1 MQRFSLKSALAVSAS
16 AAMLAGAMAAPA
28 HAQTSDGFNAEDEI
42 ISIGTRRQARSAADT
57 PAPVD
62 VISGVEFTQNAAND
76 VQDLLRT
83 ALPSYN
89 VNTQPISDAASIV
102 RPANLRGLSPD
113 NTLVLVNGKR
123 RHRGAVISFL
133 GGGIADGAQGVDVSS
148 IPSIALKQV
157 QVLRDGASSQYGS
170 DAIAGVIGFDLK
182 DASEGGSFEVK
193 YGSTY
198 DGDGDNY
205 SIAGNVGLPLG
216 DAGFVNI
223 SGEYGDTD
231 GTVRAAPRTDVTNLI
246 AAGNTAV
253 SDFRTIN
260 SYTDEFTQYWGQPD
274 VENDLKLAINT
285 GIELNES
292 AELYAFGTYAERTT
306 TGGFF
311 YRNPTNRGGVYR
323 GPTVNNANG
332 NEARTVS
339 FDNDSNMWVFD
350 ADGTEWQEV
359 VYTPNGDGTFDRTP
373 SQTNLAAGEF
383 GPSVRVGNVAGLDP
397 RVCPQGIPLTGT
409 DGLITDDTIL
419 ASVTADDNCFSFVEA
434 IPGGFVPRFGGDLED
449 IGLSAGIR
457 GDLDFGNGLS
467 YDLSVTHGSSEVQFF
482 INNTVNASL
491 GPIAGSGNT
500 EVVRDFIP
508 GGQKQKETI
517 VNADF
522 GYGIAMD
529 GWASD
534 LNIGFGAEYRK
545 ETFDLYAGGSNSFAL
560 GPLAVSTPAFPFG
573 QGFSSSSN
581 GFGGFPNSSSNSQ
594 DSYAGYIDLE
604 GDVTDALTLQAAL
617 RYEDYSSFGDTLNYK
632 LAALYKINDNVRV
645 RGTYSTGF
653 HAPTAGQ
660 ANITNVTTQNVNGVL
675 VDQGTLPLNTAA
687 GQLAA
692 DFIAST
698 GDRPTLGAEDARN
711 ISLGVAFDTGGFNW
725 TVDYFN
731 IKVDDRVAL
740 GANVDF
746 LEALQFAGA
755 TADSISGAIAELD
768 GNGTINRQDFLGL
781 DDLAQFRFF
790 SNSFD
795 TKTQG
800 IDVRGDYKF
809 EMAGGDSTFI
819 VAANWTDTE
828 VVLPTPIS
836 DTRIRALE
844 DLLPNVKGSATLLH
858 SQGMWNGMVR
868 ANYYGSWFDS
878 GNGFDVGSEI
888 LIDAEIGA
896 EVYEGVELMI
906 GANNLFDNYPDE
918 NPGQGGSGQLYP
930 EASPIGFAGGQYYV
944 KARYTF

>member
-1 MQRFSLKSALAVSAS
+1 MQRFSIKSALAISAS
-16 AAMLAGAMAAPA
+16 AAMLTGAMTTASY
-28 HAQTSDGFNAEDEI
+28 AQTSDGFNPEDEVV
-42 ISIGTRRQARSAADT
+42 SLGTRRQARSAADT

-182 DASEGGSFEVK
+182 DSAEGGSFEVK

-198 DGDGDNY
+198 AGDGDNY

-231 GTVRAAPRTDVTNLI
+231 GTVRAAQRSDVAALI
-246 AAGNTAV
+246 AAGNTAAA
-253 SDFRTIN
+253 DNLTIN
-260 SYTDEFTQYWGQPD
+260 GYTDEFAQYWGQPD
-274 VENDLKLAINT
+274 VEDDLKLAINT
-285 GIELNES
+285 GIELNEN
-292 AELYAFGTYAERTT
+292 AELYAFGTYAERQT

-323 GPTVNNANG
+323 GPLVDPETG
-332 NEARTVS
+332 ELS
-339 FDNDSNMWVFD
+339 D
-350 ADGTEWQEV
+350 AEDAV
-359 VYTPNGDGTFDRTP
+359 
-373 SQTNLAAGEF
+373 A
-383 GPSVRVGNVAGLDP
+383 SVRVGDLDGLAAGGD
-397 RVCPQGIPLTGT
+397 CPAGIPLTGT
-409 DGLITDDTIL
+409 NGLIPDADIL
-419 ASVTADDNCFSFVEA
+419 ASVVADDNCFSFVEA
-434 IPGGFVPRFGGDLED
+434 IPGGFVPRFGGNLED

-457 GDLDFGNGLS
+457 GDLDFGNGLG
-467 YDLSVTHGSSEVQFF
+467 YDVSITHGSSEVNFF

-491 GPIAGSGNT
+491 GPIAGSGNR

-508 GGQKQKETI
+508 GGQKQKETVI
-517 VNADF
+517 NADF
-522 GYGIAMD
+522 NYGIAVD

-534 LNIGFGAEYRK
+534 LGVAFGAEYRK
-545 ETFDLYAGGSNSFAL
+545 ETFDLFAGDANSFAL
-560 GPLAVSTPAFPFG
+560 GPLAT

-581 GFGGFPNSSSNSQ
+581 GFGGFPNSNSNSQ

-604 GDVTDALTLQAAL
+604 ADVTDALTLQGAL

-632 LAALYKINDNVRV
+632 VAGLYRINDNVRL
-645 RGTYSTGF
+645 RSTYSTGF

-660 ANITNVTTQNVNGVL
+660 ANITNVTTQIIGGEL
-675 VDQGTLPLNTAA
+675 IDQGTLPLNTAA

-692 DFIAST
+692 DFIEST
-698 GDRPTLGAEDARN
+698 GDRPSLGAEDAKN
-711 ISLGVAFDTGGFNW
+711 FSAGIAFDTGGMNW
-725 TVDYFN
+725 TIDYFN
-731 IKVDDRVAL
+731 IKVEDRVAL

-746 LEALQFAGA
+746 LAALQFAGA
-755 TADSISGAIAELD
+755 EADNVSDALTELD
-768 GNGTINRQDFLGL
+768 AAGTINRADFAGL
-781 DDLAQFRFF
+781 DDLTEFRFF
-790 SNSFD
+790 TNSFD

-809 EMAGGDSTFI
+809 EMGGGDSTFI
-819 VAANWTDTE
+819 IAANWTDTE
-828 VVLPTPIS
+828 VTDAGPIS
-836 DTRIRALE
+836 ANRVLALE
-844 DLLPNVKGSATLLH
+844 ELLPNVKGSATLLH
-858 SQGMWNGMVR
+858 SKGMWSGLLR
-868 ANYYGSWFDS
+868 ANYYGSWFDN
-878 GNGFDVGSEI
+878 GNDFAVGSEV

-906 GANNLFDNYPDE
+906 GANNLFDAYPDE
-918 NPGQGGSGQLYP
+918 NPGQNGTGQLYP